1 MPLTRNRAFALAL
14 ALTAVTPA
22 LAGSDG
28 KYDGTWSVSVVAEKG
43 NCNPQTWTVIVAG
56 NRLQR
61 VQELPVSASGSIDAQ
76 GQARFQVASMVNAD
90 GVMKDKSG
98 AGRLDAPSQSC
109 SGRWRA
115 ARL

>member
-1 MPLTRNRAFALAL
+1 MNLTSKFTLAL
-14 ALTAVTPA
+14 VLASAIASPVS
-22 LAGSDG
+22 AGSDG
-28 KYDGTWSVSVVAEKG
+28 KYDGTWSVSVVTEKG

-61 VQELPVSASGSIDAQ
+61 VQELPVSASGSISAQ
-76 GQARFQVASMVNAD
+76 GQARFQVASMVSAD
-90 GVMKDKSG
+90 GMMQEKSG
-98 AGRLDAPSQSC
+98 AGRWDAPSQSC

>member
-14 ALTAVTPA
+14 ALAAASPA
-22 LAGSDG
+22 FAGSDN
-28 KYDGTWSVSVVAEKG
+28 KYDGAWSVSVVAEKG

-61 VQELPVSASGSIDAQ
+61 VQELPVSASGSIDAS

-90 GVMKDKSG
+90 GVMKDRSG
-98 AGRLDAPSQSC
+98 AGRWDAPAQSC